1 LVRFS
6 QCPVTCYDLWLCRA
20 RLLSALARMSYRAC
34 RDPPA
39 PPVALRRDDRRAHCL
54 GFDSQHAGRNGETR
68 TMRIRRSEAM
78 PLWKRHAS
86 AAAAADQHEEAV
98 TPRWRHAKRPSM
110 RLWHASWNMN
120 ADHALKHASLD
131 IMDWNT
137 QDSVAEH
144 TRRGMR
150 GHGATVRHGGVIP
163 WRHRRSGAS

>member
-1 LVRFS
+1 MTCGCAVRDS
-6 QCPVTCYDLWLCRA
+6 SPPSHVCRIA
-20 RLLSALARMSYRAC
+20 R
-34 RDPPA
+34 
-39 PPVALRRDDRRAHCL
+39 VAIRPHLRWPSERDDRRAHCL